1 MQLNSTSKYA
11 VRILS
16 YIANRHQERLLS
28 AKELSDTLHIPYK
41 FLTKI
46 MTELVKSNFVIS
58 IRGRDGGYKLA
69 RSAASITIME
79 ILNQFN
85 ELTTQD
91 QCVLGIGVCDGNNK
105 CSMHDQWVKPK
116 ELMQKM
122 FEETTLE
129 NLEGNGSGFKI

>member
-1 MQLNSTSKYA
+1 MQLNNTSQYA

-16 YIANRHQERLLS
+16 YIANRSQERLLS
-28 AKELSDTLHIPYK
+28 AKELSDVLNIPYK

-46 MTELVKSNFVIS
+46 MTDLVKSNFVTS

-69 RSAASITIME
+69 RSASSITIIE

-85 ELTTQD
+85 ELMTQD
-91 QCVLGIGVCDGNNK
+91 QCVLGIGTCDGNNK
-105 CSMHDQWVKPK
+105 CSMHDLWVKPK

-129 NLEGNGSGFKI
+129 NLEGSSFKI